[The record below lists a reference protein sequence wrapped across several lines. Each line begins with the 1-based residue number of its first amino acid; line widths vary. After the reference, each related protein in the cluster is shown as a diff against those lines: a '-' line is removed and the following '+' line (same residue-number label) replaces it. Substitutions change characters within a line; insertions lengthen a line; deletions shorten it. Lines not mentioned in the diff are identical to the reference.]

1 MLTDVESCLW
11 LSCKITQN
19 AKLKRVALLTGAS
32 ALLDDQRAR
41 EEALDVLDGHAGPER
56 RGAATPRG
64 AHVWFAVDIYIY
76 IYIYIYMY
84 WQANRAVHPS
94 PFPVQAGGLGS
105 SSGAEKA
112 TDSFPTREFAVFVR
126 RASGRALIFQ
136 GSLLR
141 ICCFFS

>member
-76 IYIYIYMY
+76 IYIYIYICIGRRIGRSTPPLFLCR
-84 WQANRAVHPS
+84 QVGSEVPLELRKPRTASLQENLLFLFAEPLVEPLSFRAPY
-94 PFPVQAGGLGS
+94 
-105 SSGAEKA
+105 
-112 TDSFPTREFAVFVR
+112 
-126 RASGRALIFQ
+126 
-136 GSLLR
+136 
-141 ICCFFS
+141 